1 MKITRE
7 TVQYVAELANLEL
20 GEAEVETYRRQLDAI
35 LTYVETL
42 NQLDTAGVD
51 PMAQVVAAGEGAG
64 NLPAWREDEPRAAGI
79 TDEALAAAPD
89 PSAPFF
95 RVPKVIERES

>member
-20 GEAEVETYRRQLDAI
+20 ADAEVETYRRQLDAI
-35 LTYVETL
+35 LTYIETL
-42 NQLDTAGVD
+42 NQLDTGGVD
-51 PMAQVVAAGEGAG
+51 PMSQVVAAEGAG

-89 PSAPFF
+89 ASAPFF